1 MTTGRVTYIPIFH
14 RDGFSHFRIVASIL
28 SSKDLSMHPPS
39 APLIVLVVVTLSALT
54 TTNGFCWAFSA
65 RATTVTRGRSR
76 RRRGGS
82 CMKVGSTS
90 KTSVAATAGN
100 DFLDE
105 KVKLVTLCT
114 QGSKPSLTQVQSCVK
129 SLEQMAEDLGLG
141 QASSSTGLLNGEW

>member
-1 MTTGRVTYIPIFH
+1 
-14 RDGFSHFRIVASIL
+14 
-28 SSKDLSMHPPS
+28 MHPPS
-39 APLIVLVVVTLSALT
+39 VPLIVLVVVTLSALT

-65 RATTVTRGRSR
+65 RATTVTRGRSS

-90 KTSVAATAGN
+90 KTAVAATAGN